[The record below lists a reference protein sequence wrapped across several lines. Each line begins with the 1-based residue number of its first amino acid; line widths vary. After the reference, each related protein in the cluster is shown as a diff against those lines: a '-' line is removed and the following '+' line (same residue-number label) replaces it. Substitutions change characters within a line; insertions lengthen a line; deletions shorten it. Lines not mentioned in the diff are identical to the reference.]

1 MRFSGMQIDAAP
13 CGHFAA
19 LRLVRL
25 PAFAVCAAT
34 LRKRGKSA
42 ALTSAHFYGFEATSQ
57 FFKRKELDAHLMKRI
72 DGILYVCFGGEEMR
86 PIHRLDKDA
95 DGSVRLMW
103 AYGRW
108 EDAESLHYIPINETM
123 EIPNKEIT

>member
-1 MRFSGMQIDAAP
+1 MRVSGMQIDAAP

-19 LRLVRL
+19 LRLVRS

-34 LRKRGKSA
+34 LRRRGKSA
-42 ALTSAHFYGFEATSQ
+42 APTSAHFYGFEATSQ

-72 DGILYVCFGGEEMR
+72 DGILYVCFGGEEKR
-86 PIHRLDKDA
+86 PIHRLDKDEH
-95 DGSVRLMW
+95 GSVRLMW

-108 EDAESLHYIPINETM
+108 DDAENLAYVPINQTL
-123 EIPNKEIT
+123 EIPNQEVK